1 MDCLGFRRINDVAA
15 APAASNGG
23 EGEEGATAAASG
35 ETGGAL
41 WNTVYYCYVSYGLFF
56 SRRGKKKEK
65 KEKKGLFQYVPSYNE
80 MPPPF
85 KGF

>member
-1 MDCLGFRRINDVAA
+1 MSRRR
-15 APAASNGG
+15 PPHRT
-23 EGEEGATAAASG
+23 EERGRRGPPPPPVVRMEALSGIPCTTATYRMAYS
-35 ETGGAL
+35 
-41 WNTVYYCYVSYGLFF
+41 F

-65 KEKKGLFQYVPSYNE
+65 EEKKGLFQYVPSYNE